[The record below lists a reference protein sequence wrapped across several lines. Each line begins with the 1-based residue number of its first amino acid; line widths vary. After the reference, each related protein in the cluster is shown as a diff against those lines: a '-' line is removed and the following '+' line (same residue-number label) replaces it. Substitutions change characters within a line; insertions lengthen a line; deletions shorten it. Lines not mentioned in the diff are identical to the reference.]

1 LSSIHRLLTREE
13 NHDDQHSALPPPI
26 YPDSII
32 FPEEN
37 RGRDAA
43 LCNSKSRIDVLAAY
57 ACGERKTGM
66 EKRSWLT
73 TLPLS
78 MHHGCLE
85 GQEDGGNAH
94 NVERPRPG
102 SSGRTGSV
110 SHRGLVVSSRYD
122 TQAILV

>member
-1 LSSIHRLLTREE
+1 MSWWVIHRMLTREE
-13 NHDDQHSALPPPI
+13 NTDDQHSHLPPPI

-78 MHHGCLE
+78 RHHACLE
-85 GQEDGGNAH
+85 GQAAGGNAH
-94 NVERPRPG
+94 NVERARPCTCGRPG
-102 SSGRTGSV
+102 RV
-110 SHRGLVVSSRYD
+110 SRRGLMGS
-122 TQAILV
+122 A